1 MVLSTILD
9 PLVQFRVT
17 TCKSAFTI
25 IYFSLVCG
33 VVSMTSW
40 AGQAS
45 LRTEPLHNPV
55 DLVIIQHSVYGACTT
70 DEDCEKAVR
79 GTREYHINTKGFTDI
94 GTSFLVGGNGKVYEG
109 AGWSLVGA
117 HTRQYNN
124 RSIGISFLGDF
135 RKTLPTSEALQATKD
150 LISCG
155 VSHNFLAQNYRLI
168 GHKQVVKT
176 ESPGTELQKDIEIW
190 SHWAEDV

>member
-1 MVLSTILD
+1 M
-9 PLVQFRVT
+9 RVT
-17 TCKSAFTI
+17 AVL
-25 IYFSLVCG
+25 LVLVKLCVAQDNECG
-33 VVSMTSW
+33 VVQMTQW
-40 AGQAS
+40 AGQAN
-45 LRTEPLHNPV
+45 LRTDPLHNPV

-70 DEDCEKAVR
+70 DEDCEKTVR
-79 GTREYHINTKGFTDI
+79 GIREYHINKRGFTDI
-94 GTSFLVGGNGKVYEG
+94 GASFLVGGNSKVYEG

-135 RKTLPTSEALQATKD
+135 RKTLPTTEVLQATLD

-155 VSHNFLAQNYRLI
+155 VSHNFVAQNYRLI

-176 ESPGTELQKDIEIW
+176 ESPGTKLQKEIETW
-190 SHWAEDV
+190 SHWVENV